1 MLLTHMQVFALYAA
15 LNAAIILVL
24 AVLVTRARRRHKVLL
39 GDGSNPELLRAQR
52 AHGNAVEY
60 VPLVLILLLT
70 LASLKASLIIIHV
83 IGALLTFGRILHAI
97 GLSRSSEASI
107 GRAGGILLTWISL
120 LIAIIACLFYA
131 LGL

>member
-15 LNAAIILVL
+15 LNALIILIL
-24 AVLVTRARRRHKVLL
+24 SLLVTRARRRLKVQL
-39 GDGSNPELLRAQR
+39 GDGSNPDLLRAQR

-70 LASLKASLIIIHV
+70 LASLKASLIVIHV

-97 GLSRSSEASI
+97 GLSRSSGVSI
-107 GRAGGILLTWISL
+107 GRAAGILLTWIAL
-120 LIAIIACLFYA
+120 LIAIVACLFYA
-131 LGL
+131 FGL

>member
-15 LNAAIILVL
+15 LNATIILIL
-24 AVLVTRARRRHKVLL
+24 ALLVTRARRSAQVGI
-39 GDGSNPELLRAQR
+39 GDGGHPGLLRASR

-60 VPLVLILLLT
+60 VPLVLILLMT
-70 LASLKASLIIIHV
+70 LASLGASIFVIHA
-83 IGALLTFGRILHAI
+83 IGALLTSGRIFHAI
-97 GLSRSSEASI
+97 GLSRSSAVSI
-107 GRAGGILLTWISL
+107 GRTAGILLTWIAL

>member
-24 AVLVTRARRRHKVLL
+24 AVLVTRVRRRHKVLL